1 MFTKNILFMFS
12 KTILIVDDMRL
23 FLKMA
28 EDVFRREQVNII
40 KAQSGPEAVK
50 LTKDEKPDLIFMD
63 LYMSGGNGDEA
74 CKEIKSDHSLKSIPI
89 IMVTSSDNP
98 DDIKRCINAGCDG
111 FVHKPFKSDDLLNT
125 SRKYIKFPGWSGK
138 RVKVNIPVMYGMDS
152 AGLLAGEMTDIS
164 VGGIFLETTEVMPTG
179 SELHL
184 EIKLRQDLA
193 PIQCKGRV
201 AWINRETNLRK
212 DHVSP
217 GLGIEF
223 IDIKKLDI
231 LSIQALVAR
240 SPAAGQQA

>member
-12 KTILIVDDMRL
+12 KTILIVDDMCL

-40 KAQSGPEAVK
+40 KAQTGPEAVK
-50 LTKDEKPDLIFMD
+50 ITREEKPDLIFMD

-74 CKEIKSDHSLKSIPI
+74 CKEIKNDHNLKSIPV

-98 DDIKRCINAGCDG
+98 DDIKRCLDAGCDG
-111 FVHKPFKSDDLLNT
+111 FVHKPFKSEDLLNT

-138 RVKVNIPVMYGMDS
+138 RVKINIPVMYGMDS
-152 AGLLAGEMTDIS
+152 SRLLAGEMTDIS
-164 VGGIFLETTEVMPTG
+164 VGGIFLKTTDVMPTG

-184 EIKLRQDLA
+184 EIKIRQDLA

-212 DHVSP
+212 ESCLTGPRH
-217 GLGIEF
+217 
-223 IDIKKLDI
+223 
-231 LSIQALVAR
+231 
-240 SPAAGQQA
+240 